1 MQLVQTTMRS
11 MQGVTEGEVVV
22 ATTVGLRRICFV
34 YANPARRWSLRMI
47 KWWSGWGVLES
58 TETLIRF
65 QLSLTVRT
73 MDSKLAD

>member
-34 YANPARRWSLRMI
+34 AAGLCTASCMQIQHVAGRY
-47 KWWSGWGVLES
+47 G
-58 TETLIRF
+58 
-65 QLSLTVRT
+65 
-73 MDSKLAD
+73 